1 MSVFKPPVPILYE
14 DNHLLV
20 VNKRVSD
27 IVQGDQT
34 GDVSMDR
41 LLKDFI
47 KERDRKPGAVFMGI
61 PHRLDRPVS
70 GVVIFAKTSKALSRM
85 ANMFKEKKVEKIY
98 HAIVERCPEP
108 ESGILEHYL
117 TRNTKQNKSYAHTG
131 QVPGSKWARLSY
143 CRLASSDHYHLLE
156 IVLETGR
163 HHQIRAQLAAQGSV
177 IKGDRKYGAKRSNKN
192 GGISLHARKVSFIH
206 PVKNE
211 PIEIVA
217 PYPKM
222 DIYPVFKIKDR
233 ETGSEVR

>member
-1 MSVFKPPVPILYE
+1 M
-14 DNHLLV
+14 V

-34 GDVSMDR
+34 GDISMDR

-47 KERDRKPGAVFMGI
+47 KARDSKPGEVFMGI

-70 GVVIFAKTSKALSRM
+70 GAVIFAKTSKALSRM
-85 ANMFKEKKVEKIY
+85 ANMFKEKEVEKIY
-98 HAIVERCPEP
+98 HAIVEKCPQP

-117 TRNTKQNKSYAHTG
+117 TRNTKQNKSYTHTSE
-131 QVPGSKWARLSY
+131 VPGSKWARLSY
-143 CRLASSDHYHLLE
+143 HKLASSDRYHLLE
-156 IVLETGR
+156 VVLETGR

-211 PIEIVA
+211 PVEIVA

-222 DIYPVFKIKDR
+222 DIFPVFKVRVK
-233 ETGSEVR
+233 GSKFAAR